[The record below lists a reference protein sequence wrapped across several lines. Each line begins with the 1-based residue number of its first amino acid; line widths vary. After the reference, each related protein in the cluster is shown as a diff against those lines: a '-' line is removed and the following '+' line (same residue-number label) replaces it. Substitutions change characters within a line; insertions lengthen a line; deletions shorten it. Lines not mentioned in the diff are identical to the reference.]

1 MVGGCFLGS
10 FLAVD
15 LTWHPTMSTADNRI
29 GSVWCPPL
37 TTWSSEV
44 VLIHVHLY
52 LEVTSIQR
60 LHTVEAG
67 FIIMECLYEN
77 TTSFI
82 TDPFWQHNA
91 ARTAVVNVPRTF
103 LS

>member
-1 MVGGCFLGS
+1 
-10 FLAVD
+10 
-15 LTWHPTMSTADNRI
+15 MSTADNRI
-29 GSVWCPPL
+29 GAAWRPPL
-37 TTWSSEV
+37 TPLSSEV

-60 LHTVEAG
+60 LYTVEAG

-82 TDPFWQHNA
+82 TDPFWQHKA
-91 ARTAVVNVPRTF
+91 ARITVVNVPRTF